1 MKDVFFSAIDSEIK
15 ELDKNARKEYLED
28 RIEHYS
34 SFRQALAFIDPY
46 EVIKNVEPIKFF
58 VISMELYDKNFD
70 TAQCLNDLNSIAS
83 TVGTIISEQDV
94 TQSNQFSALF
104 HNVKV
109 LNTNG
114 LSDALELF
122 DKDSKYYADPIKY
135 AETAGSKCKYKD
147 IDVDEIVDAIITT
160 YNYGKTFFGDD
171 YNAIEAVF
179 SLIKDDEYLDSFNLF
194 LQILNDQILLDHP
207 AVPNSLVNTD
217 YVYDVL
223 KPLGQKIDKDIRKK
237 EKELRNIK
245 KYNESI
251 KSRYT
256 SLKEK
261 IDSADRNTLLTVDFI
276 EPLALN
282 NEVIETAFYM
292 YSIVHNHRIYLDILN
307 SKHHNLAYLCDMYE
321 IDPSKFTDEDL
332 ERFRSIGYERVK
344 AFFEFISNTNIFKL
358 IKDNPRLVDIIEHS
372 TEESINNI
380 CDGIREDFL
389 DINVV
394 SNMIEVLFDENK
406 DKVDENISILRD
418 NKIDVKTLSS
428 SSSTILLQNT
438 TDTLDNTILLK
449 RYLSTDNIRSLDNFV
464 MLEYPRYFDMMDYLI
479 ENDLYSNMCIDYSLI
494 NDESRNIALKVII
507 SRMIGYEYMN
517 TKGKIKTNVT
527 TPNKFMVPDNQLDEY
542 IMTYNPGNIN
552 PNYLNIIRNSK
563 NNKISED
570 VCKLPI
576 VKALD
581 EKYRQDDLIYDINGE
596 KISKPKVLRYLTTL
610 DAANAKGDELSD
622 MVFNAIIINKITDDN
637 GVLKIQKAIDSFNDN
652 FGNKVMN
659 KNTGN

>member
-34 SFRQALAFIDPY
+34 SFRQSLAFIDPY
-46 EVIKNVEPIKFF
+46 EVITKIDPIRFF
-58 VISMELYDKNFD
+58 VISMELYDKNFEA
-70 TAQCLNDLNSIAS
+70 AQCLIDLNSMAS
-83 TVGTIISEQDV
+83 TVGKVIAEQDIK
-94 TQSNQFSALF
+94 QSGDFSALF
-104 HNVKV
+104 RNVTI
-109 LNTNG
+109 LNIKG
-114 LSDALELF
+114 FSDALELF
-122 DKDSKYYADPIKY
+122 DETSEYYNSPAKY
-135 AETAGSKCKYKD
+135 ALDAGKRCRHKHINS
-147 IDVDEIVDAIITT
+147 DEIVDAIVTVFDT
-160 YNYGKTFFGDD
+160 GKKFFGNDFTG
-171 YNAIEAVF
+171 IESVF
-179 SLIKDDEYLDSFNLF
+179 SLMKDNEYLDKFSLF
-194 LQILNDQILLDHP
+194 LQILNDQLLLKQSYSP
-207 AVPNSLVNTD
+207 EGMTITD
-217 YVYDVL
+217 YEYDVL
-223 KPLGQKIDKDIRKK
+223 KPLGQKVDKDIRKK

-261 IDSADRNTLLTVDFI
+261 IDSANKNTLLTVDFI

-307 SKHHNLAYLCDMYE
+307 SKHHNLGYLCAMYE

-332 ERFRSIGYERVK
+332 ERFRSIGYERVES
-344 AFFEFISNTNIFKL
+344 FFGFISNTNIFKL
-358 IKDNPRLVDIIEHS
+358 IKDNPKLVDIIEHS

-418 NKIDVKTLSS
+418 SKIDVKTLSS

-464 MLEYPRYFDMMDYLI
+464 MLEYSRYFDMMDYLI

-527 TPNKFMVPDNQLDEY
+527 TPNKFMVPDSQLDEY

-552 PNYLNIIRNSK
+552 PNYLDIIRNSK

-581 EKYRQDDLIYDINGE
+581 EKYGQDDLIYDINGE

-610 DAANAKGDELSD
+610 DAANTKGDELSD
-622 MVFNAIIINKITDDN
+622 MVFNAIIINKITDDF

>member
-34 SFRQALAFIDPY
+34 SFRQALTFLSPY

-179 SLIKDDEYLDSFNLF
+179 SLIKDDEYLDNFNLF

-307 SKHHNLAYLCDMYE
+307 SKHHNLAYLCVMYE
-321 IDPSKFTDEDL
+321 IDSSKFTDEDL
-332 ERFRSIGYERVK
+332 ERFRSIGYERVE

-358 IKDNPRLVDIIEHS
+358 IKDNPKLVDIIEHS

-380 CDGIREDFL
+380 CDGIKEDFL

-438 TDTLDNTILLK
+438 SDTLDNTILLK

-527 TPNKFMVPDNQLDEY
+527 TPNKFMVPDSQLDEY

-552 PNYLNIIRNSK
+552 PNYLDIIRNSK

-581 EKYRQDDLIYDINGE
+581 EKYGQDDLIYDINGE

-610 DAANAKGDELSD
+610 DAANTKGDELSD

>member
-34 SFRQALAFIDPY
+34 SFRQALTFLNPY

-83 TVGTIISEQDV
+83 TVGTVISEQDV

-135 AETAGSKCKYKD
+135 AETAGSKCRYKD
-147 IDVDEIVDAIITT
+147 INVDEIVDAIITT
-160 YNYGKTFFGDD
+160 YNYGKTLFGDD

-179 SLIKDDEYLDSFNLF
+179 SLIKDDEYLDNFNLF

-237 EKELRNIK
+237 ENELRNIK

-307 SKHHNLAYLCDMYE
+307 SKHHNLAYLCAMYE

-332 ERFRSIGYERVK
+332 ERFRLIGYQRVE

-418 NKIDVKTLSS
+418 SKIDVKTLSS

-494 NDESRNIALKVII
+494 NDESRNIALTVII

-517 TKGKIKTNVT
+517 TKGNIKTNIT
-527 TPNKFMVPDNQLDEY
+527 TPNKFMVPNSQLDEY

-552 PNYLNIIRNSK
+552 PNYLDIIRNSK

-581 EKYRQDDLIYDINGE
+581 EKYGQDDLIYDINGE